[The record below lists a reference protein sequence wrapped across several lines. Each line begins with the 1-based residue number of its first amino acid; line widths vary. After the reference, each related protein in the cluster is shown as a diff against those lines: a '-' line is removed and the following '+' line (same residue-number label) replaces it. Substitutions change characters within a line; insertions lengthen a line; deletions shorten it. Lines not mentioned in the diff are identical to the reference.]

1 MKNRKINS
9 SLKRKIKKQ
18 SSSYSMIS
26 QKVKKYQE
34 IIQNTILYIQKY
46 KTLDIIDAGDLN
58 ICIQNMENLYES
70 CRNVLLLIKDKANV
84 DLNDIANRLQIINNE
99 LSINF
104 KSYGTANLRDLLD
117 ICIGNDYVNKYFI
130 KKPKEG
136 IYNILEKYTHPISY
150 KIMDWKEKNSFE
162 NKKINQKLAKNR
174 IVEDFMLVETADSLD
189 CFDLARTTKNF
200 QTKVYGIKICFQN
213 PIKRKTLIVSA
224 IVDEMVIDCLNE
236 DFIEKKI
243 NSLLLEKPKDDIFQN
258 EDFLRFV
265 KSLTLK
271 LLLVYNNKELYQKY
285 TGYVSQINRLK
296 KKTISQV
303 VKEFISDDLFGQRKT
318 LIQLLM
324 KYNDLELQYLAYL
337 LYDLLSSETNGNFD
351 TLDQTILFDS
361 LPWSIKKYFRDAM
374 TNTVKYTKNLTNFD
388 TSKIPIEQQICLMKA
403 NDSIKEKAMLK
414 LKEVKAKS
422 EDSGSKARQYLEGLL
437 KIPFGIYKKE
447 HILSIMDTNNNN
459 FVEIIKTLRSNNNQ
473 INIPNKNKYS
483 ILEIEKYCDYLQ
495 NTYISSLKDKYAI
508 EFSKTY
514 CSGKR
519 DNLISNICYINSV
532 VKKHNKKKY
541 KILHSGK
548 KIDYMKNHIQKTIEL
563 LIKEN
568 EKEILN
574 ELIVKTNLKT
584 QSQQHS
590 KLAKSIENIKK
601 DWILVNKSMIEISKV
616 LDKSVYGHNNAKR
629 QIERVIGQWITGKQS
644 GYCFGFEGPPGVGK
658 TSLARKGLA
667 NCLKDKDGT
676 TRPFSFIALGGSSNG
691 STLSGHNYT
700 YVGSTWGRI
709 VDILMEQKCMNPIIF
724 IDELDKVSRTENG
737 KEIIGILTHLIDP
750 TQNESFQDKYFNGID
765 IDMSKALF
773 IFSYNDVSALDRILL
788 DRIHRIKFDHLTLF
802 DKLEITNKY
811 ILPELYEKIGLNDI
825 IKLDNQVIK
834 FIIENYTNESGV
846 RKLKEIL
853 FEIISEINLEI
864 LNHENGEKNIPI
876 IITKDEIKNKYL
888 KERHEIIHKKIH
900 QEPSVG
906 VMNGLWANALGMGGI
921 IPIECFY
928 LPSNNFLDFKL
939 TGLQGDVMKESMNVA
954 KTLAWKLTSKAKKT
968 KLVKDF
974 EKTKLQGIHIHCP
987 EGAVPKDGPSAGT
1000 AITTAIYSLLNNK
1013 IIKKD
1018 VAITGEINLQGRV
1031 TAIGGLELKIL
1042 GGMRAGVK
1050 TFIFPEENLKDHKK
1064 FMEKYEPKNIIP
1076 DDIKFISVSN
1086 IQEVLK
1092 IVFI

>member
-18 SSSYSMIS
+18 SSSYSIIS
-26 QKVKKYQE
+26 QKTKKYQE

-70 CRNVLLLIKDKANV
+70 CKNVLLLIKDKANV
-84 DLNDIANRLQIINNE
+84 DINDVANRLQIINNE

-104 KSYGTANLRDLLD
+104 KSYGTGNLKHLLD
-117 ICIGNDYVNKYFI
+117 ICIGNDYVNKYFMNQQ
-130 KKPKEG
+130 KEG
-136 IYNILEKYTHPISY
+136 LYNILERYTHPISY

-213 PIKRKTLIVSA
+213 PEKRKTLIVSA
-224 IVDEMVIDCLNE
+224 IVDEMVIDCLND
-236 DFIEKKI
+236 DFIQDKI
-243 NSLLLEKPKDDIFQN
+243 SNLLQDKPKDDIFQN
-258 EDFLRFV
+258 EDFLRFI

-351 TLDQTILFDS
+351 TLDQTVLFDS
-361 LPWSIKKYFRDAM
+361 LPWCIKKYFRDAM

-403 NDSIKEKAMLK
+403 SDTIKEKAMLK

-437 KIPFGIYKKE
+437 KIPFGIYRKE
-447 HILSIMDTNNNN
+447 HLLTIMETNNTN
-459 FVEIIKTLRSNNNQ
+459 FVEIVKNIKEKNNS
-473 INIPNKNKYS
+473 IEIPTKDKYS
-483 ILEIEKYCDYLQ
+483 LLEIDKYSEYLT
-495 NTYISSLKDKYAI
+495 NTYIHSIKQKFLSQLTQFFTK
-508 EFSKTY
+508 
-514 CSGKR
+514 GKR
-519 DNLISNICYINSV
+519 DNLITNICFINSV
-532 VKKHNKKKY
+532 VKKHNKKQY

-548 KIDYMKNHIQKTIEL
+548 KIDYMKKHIKISLNNLVEDKQEIILKEL
-563 LIKEN
+563 LAKTTLKSYN
-568 EKEILN
+568 EKN
-574 ELIVKTNLKT
+574 CELV
-584 QSQQHS
+584 
-590 KLAKSIENIKK
+590 KSILNIKK
-601 DWILVNKSMIEISKV
+601 DWELVNNSMKQITQV
-616 LDKSVYGHNNAKR
+616 LDDSVYGHTKAKR
-629 QIERVIGQWITGKQS
+629 QIERVIGQWITGEQS

-750 TQNESFQDKYFNGID
+750 TQNEGFQDKYFNGID

-773 IFSYNDVSALDRILL
+773 IFSYNDVSAIDRILL

-811 ILPELYEKIGLNDI
+811 ILPELYDKIGLNDI
-825 IKLDNQVIK
+825 IKLDDDVIK

-876 IITKDEIKNKYL
+876 VITKQQIKDTYL
-888 KERHEIIHKKIH
+888 KDRHEIIHKKIH
-900 QEPSVG
+900 QKASVG

-954 KTLAWKLTSKAKKT
+954 KTLAWKLTTKAKKT
-968 KLVKDF
+968 KLVKEF

-1013 IIKKD
+1013 VIKKD

-1064 FMEKYEPKNIIP
+1064 FMEKYGPKNIIP
-1076 DDIKFISVSN
+1076 NDIKFIHVNN
-1086 IQEVLK
+1086 IQQVLK
-1092 IVFI
+1092 IVFQ

>member
-459 FVEIIKTLRSNNNQ
+459 FVEIIKTLRSDNNQ

-601 DWILVNKSMIEISKV
+601 DWILVNKSMSEISNV